1 MQYFFFFSLPFRL
14 LKTLLSSGFLRAAR
28 SCPLHTFCAIP
39 GSDITDNRFVQR
51 LNCDALLIFH
61 HPFSIREKRAI
72 PETNRV
78 QKYHTPLISVAS
90 YVACLAPAEMV
101 HYDGFLPVMQAC
113 LFNET
118 AARNIPS
125 SPGSTCLGY
134 RPARKSEKRQGL
146 KDTTPIPSRSEI
158 SDNRQVDPCQLW
170 VGPLGGCSHSLS
182 FVRNV
187 GGCGKDPLTLAG

>member
-1 MQYFFFFSLPFRL
+1 M
-14 LKTLLSSGFLRAAR
+14 
-28 SCPLHTFCAIP
+28 P

-51 LNCDALLIFH
+51 LNCDALLILHHPVFH
-61 HPFSIREKRAI
+61 HWK

-78 QKYHTPLISVAS
+78 PKYYSPWISVAFS
-90 YVACLAPAEMV
+90 YVVCLAPAGMV
-101 HYDGFLPVMQAC
+101 HYDGFPPVMQAC

-125 SPGSTCLGY
+125 SPGQVAFDY
-134 RPARKSEKRQGL
+134 RPARKSEKRQGF
-146 KDTTPIPSRSEI
+146 KDTIPIPSRSEI

-170 VGPLGGCSHSLS
+170 WAHQTEAPIRSK
-182 FVRNV
+182 FVRNA